1 MNSQPELLK
10 HVFRFGRIACARD
23 QKAEKLRT
31 VRCVQGG
38 KTGLRGVDELLPF
51 TFFSRGVRR
60 QKIRLG
66 FSAGAVA
73 SCGGVSFAED
83 GPRAVDLQRPG
94 ELFLSKGYE
103 LGTAIVAAAL
113 FLPPPI
119 MLDQMA
125 IVPVLFQETAPV
137 GHVPQEVPAIG
148 SEGEATS
155 ANPVEAPTP
164 PSSPEEGLP
173 IDIGAE
179 QQTVE
184 HNDIVVTARPGHAPG
199 DPLQAV
205 NAQAFA
211 ITQTV
216 DKAVVAPVA
225 MTYQRALPG
234 PVRGAI
240 RNFFNNLAEP
250 VAFLNFLVQ
259 LKPGKAAETAGRF
272 AINTTVGVAG
282 MIDVARKKPF
292 KLPRR
297 SNGFANTLG
306 YYGVK
311 PGPFLFLPLIGP
323 TTVRDLIGLGI
334 DRMVLPSAFGQ
345 PFNQPTYTVPASIV
359 GSLDYRVQFDSQLR
373 ELKDTPDPY
382 AASRRNY
389 LEGRQAEIDA
399 LHGRTSPQ
407 PITRRT
413 LPVFP

>member
-1 MNSQPELLK
+1 MNSQPEFLK

-83 GPRAVDLQRPG
+83 GPKAVDLQRPG

-113 FLPPPI
+113 FLPPPV

-234 PVRGAI
+234 SVRGAI

-407 PITRRT
+407 PITRLT

>member
-1 MNSQPELLK
+1 MNSQPEFLK

-83 GPRAVDLQRPG
+83 GPKAVDLQRPG

-113 FLPPPI
+113 FLPPPV

-173 IDIGAE
+173 IDIECAVVCVVDPDNGGDVIFFRQVTE
-179 QQTVE
+179 QDGNRAMSQLGKGELHLVPR
-184 HNDIVVTARPGHAPG
+184 TARCQFVEQVFGKRKRIQIEA
-199 DPLQAV
+199 
-205 NAQAFA
+205 
-211 ITQTV
+211 TV
-216 DKAVVAPVA
+216 FYIQV
-225 MTYQRALPG
+225 
-234 PVRGAI
+234 
-240 RNFFNNLAEP
+240 
-250 VAFLNFLVQ
+250 
-259 LKPGKAAETAGRF
+259 
-272 AINTTVGVAG
+272 
-282 MIDVARKKPF
+282 
-292 KLPRR
+292 
-297 SNGFANTLG
+297 
-306 YYGVK
+306 
-311 PGPFLFLPLIGP
+311 
-323 TTVRDLIGLGI
+323 
-334 DRMVLPSAFGQ
+334 
-345 PFNQPTYTVPASIV
+345 
-359 GSLDYRVQFDSQLR
+359 
-373 ELKDTPDPY
+373 
-382 AASRRNY
+382 
-389 LEGRQAEIDA
+389 
-399 LHGRTSPQ
+399 
-407 PITRRT
+407 
-413 LPVFP
+413 